1 MARPKYAASLQPRR
15 VVPLVVFLD
24 SRVVR
29 RAIAR
34 RLAHRRR
41 TSVSASHT
49 CPHRAARPRTA
60 TLAHE
65 QCSVSAEPRALR
77 GSGRSPC
84 SDDARSRWWY
94 IHHRMTRRSLVRLDP
109 GISEERPCHARIVR
123 RLHVASHRMVCARDG
138 SGCVGRR
145 QGRLYMYEAHAPP
158 TAEGAAGASFLQY
171 GVWYEC

>member
-15 VVPLVVFLD
+15 VVLLVV
-24 SRVVR
+24 VC
-29 RAIAR
+29 AR

-84 SDDARSRWWY
+84 SDDARSRWWCTSSY
-94 IHHRMTRRSLVRLDP
+94 DPPVTCSSRSGDQRGTTVPRAHRTATTRSLTPNGLCTRRQWLCWTSPRKTIHVR
-109 GISEERPCHARIVR
+109 GTCTTH
-123 RLHVASHRMVCARDG
+123 
-138 SGCVGRR
+138 GRR
-145 QGRLYMYEAHAPP
+145 RCWSILS
-158 TAEGAAGASFLQY
+158 T
-171 GVWYEC
+171 VRCVV